1 VTCNLDVVR
10 DSDSPTSGPGEPGDP
25 IARIER
31 ALAALRRGGRP
42 PWNGERPHGP
52 QRPHGR
58 GHHDHQGHGHGPGP
72 WDLRVG
78 LAARHRMLA
87 TLDAGDR
94 AMSVTEI
101 AEAVG
106 VDQPRAS
113 RLVQAAVADGLVVRE
128 PDPDDARRT
137 RIRLTDAGRDAVR
150 AAGAGRRRAIESGLD
165 GFTDEERA
173 QFAELFARFAEGF
186 RRGREG

>member
-1 VTCNLDVVR
+1 VH
-10 DSDSPTSGPGEPGDP
+10 DSDAPAPGSDSGGDP

-31 ALAALRRGGRP
+31 ALASLRRGGPP
-42 PWNGERPHGP
+42 PWDGERGHARRRPHEPHG
-52 QRPHGR
+52 HEGHHEHR
-58 GHHDHQGHGHGPGP
+58 GHHGRGPGP

-87 TLDAGDR
+87 TLHAGDR

-101 AEAVG
+101 AAAVG

-113 RLVQAAVADGLVVRE
+113 RLVQAAVGEGLVVRE

-150 AAGAGRRRAIESGLD
+150 AAGAGRRRAIESGLE
-165 GFTDEERA
+165 GFSDEERT
-173 QFAELFARFAEGF
+173 QFADLFARFADGF
-186 RRGREG
+186 RRGRDG

>member
-1 VTCNLDVVR
+1 VR
-10 DSDSPTSGPGEPGDP
+10 DDPDAPTPVPADAGGDP
-25 IARIER
+25 VARIER
-31 ALAALRRGGRP
+31 ALAALRRSGRP
-42 PWNGERPHGP
+42 PWTGERSHGPRGPHGP
-52 QRPHGR
+52 HEHQEHHEHR
-58 GHHDHQGHGHGPGP
+58 GHRGRGPGP

-113 RLVQAAVADGLVVRE
+113 RLVQAAVGDGLVVRE

-137 RIRLTDAGRDAVR
+137 RVRLTDAGRDVVR
-150 AAGAGRRRAIESGLD
+150 AAGIGRRRAIESGLD

-173 QFAELFARFAEGF
+173 QFADLFARFADGF

>member
-1 VTCNLDVVR
+1 VHD
-10 DSDSPTSGPGEPGDP
+10 DPDAPTPVPADAGGDP
-25 IARIER
+25 VARIER
-31 ALAALRRGGRP
+31 ALAALRRSGRP
-42 PWNGERPHGP
+42 PWTGERSHGPRRPHGP
-52 QRPHGR
+52 HEHQEHHEHR
-58 GHHDHQGHGHGPGP
+58 GHRGRGPGP

-78 LAARHRMLA
+78 MAARHRMLA
-87 TLDAGDR
+87 TLDAGHR

-113 RLVQAAVADGLVVRE
+113 RLVQAAVGDGLVVRE

-137 RIRLTDAGRDAVR
+137 RVRLTDAGRDVVR
-150 AAGAGRRRAIESGLD
+150 AAGIGRRRAIESGLD
-165 GFTDEERA
+165 GFTDEERV
-173 QFAELFARFAEGF
+173 QFADLFARFADGF

>member
-1 VTCNLDVVR
+1 MDD
-10 DSDSPTSGPGEPGDP
+10 DSDAPASGHAGPAGDP
-25 IARIER
+25 VARIER

-42 PWNGERPHGP
+42 PWDADRAHGP
-52 QRPHGR
+52 RRSPGPHDHHEHHGHHGR
-58 GHHDHQGHGHGPGP
+58 GPGP
-72 WDLRVG
+72 CDLRVG

-94 AMSVTEI
+94 ALSVTEI

-113 RLVQAAVADGLVVRE
+113 RLVQAAVGEGLVVRE

-137 RIRLTDAGRDAVR
+137 RVRLTDAGRDAVR
-150 AAGAGRRRAIESGLD
+150 AAGDGRRRAIEAALD
-165 GFTDEERA
+165 GFTDDERA
-173 QFAELFARFAEGF
+173 QFAELFARFADGF
-186 RRGREG
+186 RRGRER